1 MWGNKN
7 DLSDL
12 KERIEKLERQM
23 GYLFRSFGIETGEAP
38 SWQPSSKV
46 IALVSD
52 GKKMEAIKAFREE
65 SGVSLKDAKLFIES
79 FESKKTK

>member
-1 MWGNKN
+1 MWSNKN

-38 SWQPSSKV
+38 S
-46 IALVSD
+46 
-52 GKKMEAIKAFREE
+52 
-65 SGVSLKDAKLFIES
+65 
-79 FESKKTK
+79 